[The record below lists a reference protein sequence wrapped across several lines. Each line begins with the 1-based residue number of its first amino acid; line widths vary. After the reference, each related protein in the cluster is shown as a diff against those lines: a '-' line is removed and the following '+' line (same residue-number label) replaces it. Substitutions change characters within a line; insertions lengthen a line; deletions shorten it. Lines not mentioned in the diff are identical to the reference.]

1 MNIMATY
8 SIKELSLFCGIK
20 AHTIRVWEKRYNLFS
35 PERTQTNIRRYS
47 DEDLKLALNIKLL
60 QSMGYKISRIARM
73 PKEEV
78 VQIVKS
84 GNEHISPPSLPE
96 SLFIAAKNLD
106 SELFSQKINESI
118 EEKGVEWTY
127 EKLIVPFQMRMGLLW
142 QAGAISPAQE
152 HFASNILRNL
162 LIEKVTRLGSNKRH
176 GEKMIFF
183 LPEGEL
189 HELSLL
195 YFNYI
200 AKNEGINTYYLG
212 QSVPTSDVLE
222 VARNNNVFN
231 FFTTITLPIDDDN
244 LSLMFNQL
252 LSSNKNVN
260 LFATGSQVEQL
271 TDKLPKRIIR
281 VSSASGFREE
291 LDSI

>member
-1 MNIMATY
+1 MATY

-73 PKEEV
+73 PNEEV

-84 GNEHISPPSLPE
+84 GNEHISAPSLPE
-96 SLFIAAKNLD
+96 SLFLAAKNLD
-106 SELFSQKINESI
+106 SELFSKKINESI

-127 EKLIVPFQMRMGLLW
+127 EKLIVPFQRRMGLLW

-176 GEKMIFF
+176 GTKMIFF

-231 FFTTITLPIDDDN
+231 FFTTITLPIDDDS

>member
-1 MNIMATY
+1 MATY

-47 DEDLKLALNIKLL
+47 DEDLRLALNIKLL

-73 PKEEV
+73 TKEEIV
-78 VQIVKS
+78 KIVKS
-84 GNEHISPPSLPE
+84 GNEHISAPSLPE
-96 SLFIAAKNLD
+96 SLFLAAKNLD
-106 SELFSQKINESI
+106 SELFSKRIKESL

-127 EKLIVPFQMRMGLLW
+127 EKLIVPFQKRMGLLW
-142 QAGAISPAQE
+142 QAGAILPAQE
-152 HFASNILRNL
+152 HFASNILRSL

-176 GEKMIFF
+176 GSKMIFF

-200 AKNEGINTYYLG
+200 AKVEGINTYYLG
-212 QSVPTSDVLE
+212 QSVPISDVLE

-231 FFTTITLPIDDDN
+231 LFTAITLPINDDN
-244 LSLMFNQL
+244 LSMMLKQL
-252 LSSNKNVN
+252 LSLNKKVN
-260 LFATGSQVEQL
+260 LFATGSQIEQFNA
-271 TDKLPKRIIR
+271 KLPKEVIR
-281 VSSASGFREE
+281 VSSASEFRK
-291 LDSI
+291 DMGSI